1 MSYVEKQGMHFMH
14 LSIRWSMH
22 DGVASFIKHAAAY
35 SHKTNARLNT

>member
-1 MSYVEKQGMHFMH
+1 MH

>member
-1 MSYVEKQGMHFMH
+1 MSHVEKQGMHFMH